1 MPKKIHSCKKHCQE
15 FSFRKS
21 VHLSPNQLVRSHLK
35 VIWNGEICL
44 SVNDISQ
51 NFAIPRNFIKDLT
64 LGGRAPNL
72 VHENEV
78 YMFRGMITLGFCSS
92 KLLGKGYLNEV
103 LLWNKVP
110 RGSDI
115 YQWGSSIS
123 EFKIGKYGKFTKGKR
138 IRRMLCEKVRTPT
151 LHGKGNRKISK
162 HGYGYVLINNEPED
176 TKCLLKL
183 KPSCSFTSRKFYLR
197 GLSPDIQSKVD
208 YKYISTIQGSH
219 LKFKGFTK
227 SIITNIN
234 NSNGTNL
241 WVIMDTFDYLKIFAF
256 YNGSKLIPWGINIW
270 FFKGNNNEV
279 IQERLLKLTKCTA
292 SEFSCDDSNCIP
304 RSSVCNDVADC
315 FSGEDEINCGSI
327 GLNAYQKEFPPS
339 SNENGQKKI
348 PLQIQFH
355 LKSINF
361 IDEMGELLEVRYQLK
376 LKWRDSRIIFY
387 NLINDKRHILTDNE
401 INRIWSPLLMFEKS
415 VEEDK
420 ILLDKKGIQIT
431 VLKDPNATGYP
442 NSIEDLYEKTYYKG
456 SDVQLIAT
464 IENNL
469 KIYCNFNFRN
479 YPFDTQ
485 NCSIEIRLPF
495 DLKNKIA
502 LIMNE
507 TLTWDPI
514 QLLKFEISGLGF
526 ISCHGSDAH
535 SNSYHIKENV
545 YQFTLDDISPNILPT
560 SCCHVDA
567 LLPSGKI

>member
-1 MPKKIHSCKKHCQE
+1 
-15 FSFRKS
+15 
-21 VHLSPNQLVRSHLK
+21 
-35 VIWNGEICL
+35 
-44 SVNDISQ
+44 
-51 NFAIPRNFIKDLT
+51 
-64 LGGRAPNL
+64 
-72 VHENEV
+72 
-78 YMFRGMITLGFCSS
+78 MFRGMITLGFCSS
-92 KLLGKGYLNEV
+92 KLLGKEYLNKD

-110 RGSDI
+110 RVSDI

-123 EFKIGKYGKFTKGKR
+123 EFKIGKYGKFTKGKVKGYDFYIDIFVIPLLDGKR
-138 IRRMLCEKVRTPT
+138 NPLEICHTCNFLLDLRRTSFSKMIIGKEYEECCEKVRTPT

-208 YKYISTIQGSH
+208 YKYINMVQGSH
-219 LKFKGFTK
+219 LIFKGFSK
-227 SIITNIN
+227 SKITNIN

-420 ILLDKKGIQIT
+420 ILLDKK
-431 VLKDPNATGYP
+431 VFK
-442 NSIEDLYEKTYYKG
+442 
-456 SDVQLIAT
+456 
-464 IENNL
+464 
-469 KIYCNFNFRN
+469 
-479 YPFDTQ
+479 
-485 NCSIEIRLPF
+485 
-495 DLKNKIA
+495 
-502 LIMNE
+502 
-507 TLTWDPI
+507 
-514 QLLKFEISGLGF
+514 LLF
-526 ISCHGSDAH
+526 
-535 SNSYHIKENV
+535 
-545 YQFTLDDISPNILPT
+545 
-560 SCCHVDA
+560 
-567 LLPSGKI
+567 

>member
-1 MPKKIHSCKKHCQE
+1 
-15 FSFRKS
+15 
-21 VHLSPNQLVRSHLK
+21 
-35 VIWNGEICL
+35 
-44 SVNDISQ
+44 
-51 NFAIPRNFIKDLT
+51 
-64 LGGRAPNL
+64 
-72 VHENEV
+72 
-78 YMFRGMITLGFCSS
+78 MI
-92 KLLGKGYLNEV
+92 
-103 LLWNKVP
+103 
-110 RGSDI
+110 
-115 YQWGSSIS
+115 
-123 EFKIGKYGKFTKGKR
+123 IGKEYEEC
-138 IRRMLCEKVRTPT
+138 CEKVRTPT

-208 YKYISTIQGSH
+208 YKYINMVQGSH
-219 LKFKGFTK
+219 LIFKGFSK
-227 SIITNIN
+227 SKITNIN

-420 ILLDKKGIQIT
+420 ILLDKK
-431 VLKDPNATGYP
+431 
-442 NSIEDLYEKTYYKG
+442 
-456 SDVQLIAT
+456 
-464 IENNL
+464 
-469 KIYCNFNFRN
+469 
-479 YPFDTQ
+479 
-485 NCSIEIRLPF
+485 
-495 DLKNKIA
+495 NKIA

-514 QLLKFEISGLGF
+514 QLLKFKISGLGF
-526 ISCHGSDAH
+526 ISCHGSDAIRI
-535 SNSYHIKENV
+535 HIILKRMFINLLWTT
-545 YQFTLDDISPNILPT
+545 YLPT
-560 SCCHVDA
+560 FCLQVVAMLTLFFPQERFETTIMITLTTTLVMYTLYQSVSFSLPATGYVKLIDTWLIFCLILLFFIFVLEVIIELCKLSTTKKKNRIALFAKCCIISCSILFDVWYS
-567 LLPSGKI
+567 LKFFFYVI